1 MNHKSWKIALCVAVI
16 WFFLAAPLRAQW
28 TDSIGCTDATLNGNY
43 AFTLHGESLGVIV
56 YPLPGSALPP
66 RVVPFTNPLL
76 ADGVAMTQFDGNK
89 GLTQVDFVMR
99 NGTSAATPSTP
110 TTSDG
115 FRSGETGSYSVNF
128 DCTGRFVIRFPD
140 TTEID
145 VAFVI
150 GDFGQR
156 IRTVVTRQHVP
167 QLPPAILPVG
177 VTCDAGSGGCDLGV
191 QIRSDG
197 VKSESAWE

>member
-1 MNHKSWKIALCVAVI
+1 MNHQSWKIIFGTAIV

-56 YPLPGSALPP
+56 YPLPGSTLAPK
-66 RVVPFTNPLL
+66 VVPFADPLL
-76 ADGVAMTQFDGNK
+76 ADGVAMTHFDGNK

-99 NGTSAATPSTP
+99 NGTSATTASTP

-128 DCTGRFVIRFPD
+128 DCTGTFKIVFPD

-150 GDFGQR
+150 GDLGR
-156 IRTVVTRQHVP
+156 TIRTVVTRQHVP
-167 QLPPAILPVG
+167 HLPPAIVPVG
-177 VTCDAGSGGCDLGV
+177 VTCAADTGGCDLGV
-191 QIRSDG
+191 QIRSEG
-197 VKSESAWE
+197 VKSESFWQ